1 MRGSEAGYC
10 YLDPQECKTRAN
22 SFRPPH
28 TGTMSTASKNTERRA
43 ARFWTVFILG
53 LMGINLGVA
62 AMAIWMAAGDPSF
75 RPMPE
80 YGEHAIDWQSR
91 KNLQSKSDALRW
103 KSSLERSEDPQ
114 GIVIQLFDASGEPVV
129 GCTGSIHAYHFTR
142 ANAHQKV
149 NVAPLVGRPGCYLA
163 PMDVSLDGRWQVT
176 VELERGPDETFF
188 FDSAMNWNKT

>member
-1 MRGSEAGYC
+1 
-10 YLDPQECKTRAN
+10 
-22 SFRPPH
+22 
-28 TGTMSTASKNTERRA
+28 MSTASKNTERRA

-91 KNLQSKSDALRW
+91 KNLQAKSDGLRW
-103 KSSLERSEDPQ
+103 KSSIERSQVPQ
-114 GIVIQLFDASGEPVV
+114 GIVIQLADASGAPVV
-129 GCTGSIHAYHFTR
+129 GCTGSIHAYHFTS

-149 NVAPLVGRPGCYLA
+149 RITPIADQPGCYLA
-163 PMDVSLDGRWQVT
+163 PLDVSLDGRWQVT
-176 VELERGPDETFF
+176 VELERGPDEKFF
-188 FDSAMNWNKT
+188 FDSTMNWNKT